1 MSGNVANARSAVLV
15 FFLAAGAACLE
26 PLPAAERFLIAERG
40 KAADC
45 SIFIAVDA
53 RPSCVYAAEELQ
65 NHVREMTGV
74 ELGIER
80 RTCPVGDARAIILE
94 IVEDPILGTDG
105 FRLKVDGDTLRVS
118 GGVRGV
124 LYGVYELLETYGG
137 CGWYASWRTVIPK
150 RDVFSVPRGISDSQT
165 PSFLL
170 REPSWMDVKRHPDF
184 AARLRMN
191 GAGGNLGAKH
201 GGAAYRFVKGL
212 PRSHTFDRFL
222 PAERYFKNHP
232 EWFAEI
238 DGQRR
243 GEKTQICLTNPEA
256 LEESVK
262 NIVKMVEA
270 DPDGAR
276 VVGIGQNDNRACCTC
291 AKCRAV
297 NAEEASSCG
306 TLMRFVNAVAARL
319 EERFPGIMVET
330 LVYQF
335 TRKPPKLTR
344 PRPNVMPC
352 FCTYE
357 AEFAHPLTESEY
369 VENVAI
375 VKEMREWG
383 RRTDNLFVWD
393 YSTNWRFFQQPM
405 ATVYSLQ
412 PNFRF
417 FLENGAKY
425 LYCEGGPYHADFANL
440 RAWLIAKLSWNAA
453 ADVDALI
460 DRFFREC
467 YGPAAPHARAAFDRL
482 HEIYRA
488 KRKAVL
494 TIWHRDLRNV
504 LTDEDLDGM
513 LSEWDKAIAAARA
526 AGDDDLTYT
535 VRAGAFPY
543 VATKLNRCAEDAA
556 SVCTTNGAA
565 SRLPPK
571 DANAFYGRA
580 MAFWEEARRR
590 KHTIRTGE
598 GDRTRRTRESWNRL
612 LMTTEAGRKR

>member
-1 MSGNVANARSAVLV
+1 MSGNVADARSAVLV

-26 PLPAAERFLIAERG
+26 PLSAAERFLIAERG

-45 SIFIAVDA
+45 SIVIAVDA

-222 PAERYFKNHP
+222 PAERYFKDHP

-243 GEKTQICLTNPEA
+243 GEKAQICLTNPEA

-276 VVGIGQNDNRACCTC
+276 VVGISQNDNRACCTC

-319 EERFPGIMVET
+319 EERFPGILVQT

-440 RAWLIAKLSWNAA
+440 RAWLIAKLSWNAE

-467 YGPAAPHARAAFDRL
+467 YGSAAPHARAAFDRL

-504 LTDEDLDGM
+504 LTDEDLDGL
-513 LSEWDKAIAAARA
+513 LSEWDKALAVARA
-526 AGDDDLTYT
+526 TGDDELVYT
-535 VRAGAFPY
+535 VRAAAFPA
-543 VATKLNRCAEDAA
+543 VATKLNRYAEDMQC
-556 SVCTTNGAA
+556 VGA
-565 SRLPPK
+565 PPE
-571 DANAFYGRA
+571 DARA
-580 MAFWEEARRR
+580 LYDRGMAFWEEARRR